1 MDTSPQDSQ
10 SLTIGVP
17 RETVDGERRVGLVP
31 ETVSKLTASG
41 LTVAIEAGAGL
52 GAFNDDEAYLVAGA
66 RIAETADTVYQRADI
81 IARVQPPSPED
92 IRRMRP
98 GSVLISFLDPARNAD
113 IVQHLSERG
122 IVAFSFNALPR
133 VTRAQSMDA
142 MSSMSTVGGYRAV
155 LLAANELGRFFPLLM
170 TAAGTVAPAHVLV
183 VGAGVAGLQAL
194 ATARRLGAVTE
205 ACDTRPAV
213 REQVQSVG
221 ARFVDM
227 SLPLDDMETAG
238 GYAREMDE
246 EFYRRERDI
255 IRENVARADVVIT
268 TALVPGKTAPLLVDE
283 AMVRS
288 MRPGSVVV
296 DLAAEAGGNCELT
309 VPGERV
315 VRHRVTI
322 LGPLNLPS
330 TVPVHASQMYSRNVE
345 SVIRHMVKEGKLE
358 LDLQDEILRS
368 ACITSAQAFR

>member
-1 MDTSPQDSQ
+1 MDASLQDTS

-17 RETVDGERRVGLVP
+17 RETMDGEQRVGLVP

-41 LTVAIEAGAGL
+41 MTVVVESGAGL
-52 GAFNDDEAYLVAGA
+52 GAFYDDEAYLVAGA
-66 RIAETADTVYQRADI
+66 RIAETADTVHQRADI
-81 IARVQPPSPED
+81 TTRVQPPSRDE
-92 IRRMRP
+92 IGKMRP
-98 GSVLISFLDPARNAD
+98 GSVLVSFLDPARNTE
-113 IVQHLSERG
+113 VVKHLSDRG
-122 IVAFSFNALPR
+122 IIAFSFNALPR

-142 MSSMSTVGGYRAV
+142 MSSMSTVAGYKAV

-194 ATARRLGAVTE
+194 ATARRIGAVTE

-221 ARFVDM
+221 AKFVDM
-227 SLPLDDMETAG
+227 SVPLEDMETAS

-246 EFYRRERDI
+246 EFYRRERDA

-268 TALVPGKTAPLLVDE
+268 TALVPGKQAPLLIDE
-283 AMVRS
+283 EMVRS
-288 MRPGSVVV
+288 MRAGSIIV
-296 DLAAEAGGNCELT
+296 DLAAEAGGNCEMT

-315 VRHRVTI
+315 IRHRVTI
-322 LGPLNLPS
+322 LAPLNLPS
-330 TVPVHASQMYSRNVE
+330 AVPVHASQMYSRNVE
-345 SVIRHMVKEGKLE
+345 SVIRYMVKEGKLE
-358 LDLQDEILRS
+358 LDLEDEILRS